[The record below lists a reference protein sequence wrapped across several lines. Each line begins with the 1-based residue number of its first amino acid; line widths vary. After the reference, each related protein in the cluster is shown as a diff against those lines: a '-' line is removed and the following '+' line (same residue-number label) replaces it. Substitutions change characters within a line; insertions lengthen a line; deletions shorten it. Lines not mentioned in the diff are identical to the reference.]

1 MKTKNAEKDALF
13 PLLHDYLLVYL
24 PNQRGVSH
32 HTVLAY
38 RKSLEDLL
46 DYVKDK
52 NRIPLYEVTFA
63 MLTKDVIFS
72 FLDHLEKD
80 CGFSSATRNNRFAAI
95 RAFMEYAANRDIA
108 LVSVLVDLKR
118 ASFRKAEKIKAMD
131 YMSMEAVAAIIEQP
145 DARTPKGRR
154 DRFFIILMYDTAA
167 RVQELVNLRLCD
179 LHLSPQPKVRLHGK
193 GGKIRE
199 VPLMDKTA
207 QHLKRY
213 LEEFHSGKPFSSEEP
228 LFYSRTYGVA
238 HPLSDRRVRYF
249 LQEYGEKAKAVCSEV
264 PESVYPHLFRH
275 SRAMHLYQAGM
286 DLTHISQWLG
296 HSQLQTTQIYAYADT
311 EHKRKAIEA
320 STSPD
325 NPLYSKLNSARFTVT
340 DDETLK
346 KLTGLR

>member
-46 DYVKDK
+46 DYVQDK
-52 NRIPLYEVTFA
+52 NRIPLYEVAFA

-108 LVSVLVDLKR
+108 LVSLLVDLKR

-179 LHLSPQPKVRLHGK
+179 LHISPP
-193 GGKIRE
+193 
-199 VPLMDKTA
+199 A
-207 QHLKRY
+207 QG
-213 LEEFHSGKPFSSEEP
+213 S
-228 LFYSRTYGVA
+228 
-238 HPLSDRRVRYF
+238 
-249 LQEYGEKAKAVCSEV
+249 
-264 PESVYPHLFRH
+264 
-275 SRAMHLYQAGM
+275 
-286 DLTHISQWLG
+286 
-296 HSQLQTTQIYAYADT
+296 
-311 EHKRKAIEA
+311 A
-320 STSPD
+320 SWQ
-325 NPLYSKLNSARFTVT
+325 NP
-340 DDETLK
+340 
-346 KLTGLR
+346 